1 MLPVSELRGAI
12 PFAMAKGLSPVSVF
26 FLAVIPNILIIF
38 LALFFLD
45 YIHKYFMKI
54 SVYNKLFTM
63 YLDRV
68 RHKVALKNG
77 MLPFLMLFLFVAIP
91 FPGTGAYT
99 GSMITWFFKMERK
112 KAIPV
117 MMLAVV
123 SAGVLVTLASIGVFS
138 LL

>member
-1 MLPVSELRGAI
+1 
-12 PFAMAKGLSPVSVF
+12 
-26 FLAVIPNILIIF
+26 
-38 LALFFLD
+38 
-45 YIHKYFMKI
+45 
-54 SVYNKLFTM
+54 
-63 YLDRV
+63 
-68 RHKVALKNG
+68 